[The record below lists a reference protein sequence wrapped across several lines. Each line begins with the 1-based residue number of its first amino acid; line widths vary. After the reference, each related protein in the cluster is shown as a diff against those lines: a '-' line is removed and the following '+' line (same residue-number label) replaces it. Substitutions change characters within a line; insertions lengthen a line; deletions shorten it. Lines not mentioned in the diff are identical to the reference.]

1 MIVDVALHKDIAS
14 ALNILQ
20 WNIFSVQYA
29 HSNLVIKFW
38 LSLDIPH
45 FLSRSFLRALFVLLL
60 NFKPAGDHSL
70 GERSARMVKITILNR
85 LFIKGLP
92 ILREEAIVQVYY
104 RPTDQI
110 VTEQIIVVP
119 SFDNQR
125 RSSWECALEFEV
137 LVKGWVLLVKQV
149 FIPKRCY
156 LIAVSNDQVWVTERT
171 DVALS
176 KVETFKDVKLDLGGG
191 LSQKLLLDDL
201 FVIGILQ
208 EMQKIIVIF

>member
-1 MIVDVALHKDIAS
+1 MDHELVWILVLFTRSFDIEQQTVVERRLSVLATVVSVGLLFVMIVDVALHKDIAS

-29 HSNLVIKFW
+29 HSNLVIEFW
-38 LSLDIPH
+38 LSLDIPN
-45 FLSRSFLRALFVLLL
+45 FLSRSFLRTLFVLLL
-60 NFKPAGDHSL
+60 NFKPTGDHAL

-85 LFIKGLP
+85 LFIESLP

-125 RSSWECALEFEV
+125 RSSWECTLEFEV
-137 LVKGWVLLVKQV
+137 LVKGWVLLVK
-149 FIPKRCY
+149 
-156 LIAVSNDQVWVTERT
+156 
-171 DVALS
+171 
-176 KVETFKDVKLDLGGG
+176 
-191 LSQKLLLDDL
+191 
-201 FVIGILQ
+201 
-208 EMQKIIVIF
+208 